1 MKVRLCRR
9 REYMQMCINER
20 ENTEWVDEIMQMLL
34 YISYYNEVAKEP
46 KVCDFGEGGGGV
58 GRKAFSFRCGREK
71 FEGKRKKNKFAFL
84 EGGKDGVV
92 ITLGRGNKI
101 S

>member
-1 MKVRLCRR
+1 MKLCKC
-9 REYMQMCINER
+9 YSIFHI
-20 ENTEWVDEIMQMLL
+20 IMKWQKNQKCV
-34 YISYYNEVAKEP
+34 ISEK
-46 KVCDFGEGGGGV
+46 GGGGV